1 MARRVDEFLIGL
13 RPQREWGW
21 LVISYLFLG
30 GAGAGL
36 FLASLYLQHTWAGA
50 LGLVVL
56 LLGTFLL
63 LLDLGR
69 PGRFWRAFFRPQT
82 SWISRGC
89 FFITLMVVTGALEIG
104 LQWARI
110 DSFPG
115 GAGEVLR
122 SAVTFLAAASAVL
135 VMAYTGFVLS
145 PSPAIP
151 FWNSAFFPIIFSGY
165 SLLAGIDILILT
177 SPLLPGPSVDLQGL
191 ERGQTYLALACLL
204 LVLSHISVMSS
215 SALAARESIRLLTR
229 GRWANL
235 FFIGVLGLGLV
246 LPLFFGLPALLQANV
261 ETMAAITFVLAL
273 LRLFGDYLF
282 RFLVMRVGL
291 YDPLL

>member
-1 MARRVDEFLIGL
+1 
-13 RPQREWGW
+13 
-21 LVISYLFLG
+21 
-30 GAGAGL
+30 
-36 FLASLYLQHTWAGA
+36 
-50 LGLVVL
+50 
-56 LLGTFLL
+56 
-63 LLDLGR
+63 
-69 PGRFWRAFFRPQT
+69 
-82 SWISRGC
+82 
-89 FFITLMVVTGALEIG
+89 
-104 LQWARI
+104 
-110 DSFPG
+110 
-115 GAGEVLR
+115 
-122 SAVTFLAAASAVL
+122 
-135 VMAYTGFVLS
+135 
-145 PSPAIP
+145 
-151 FWNSAFFPIIFSGY
+151 
-165 SLLAGIDILILT
+165 
-177 SPLLPGPSVDLQGL
+177 VDLQGL

-229 GRWANL
+229 GRWASL